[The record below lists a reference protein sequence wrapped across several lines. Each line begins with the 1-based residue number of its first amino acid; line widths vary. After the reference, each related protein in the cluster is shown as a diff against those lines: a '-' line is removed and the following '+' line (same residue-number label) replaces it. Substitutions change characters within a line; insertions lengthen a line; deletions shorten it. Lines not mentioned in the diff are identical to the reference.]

1 MTLVNETGQEVFYS
15 ISCANSGDC
24 GTIEVDGV
32 ADLPYYDNQTNVV
45 INFVPAGQQTN
56 FTMTVEDSGTD
67 EQVQM
72 LVVAE

>member
-32 ADLPYYDNQTNVV
+32 ADLPYYDNQSNVV
-45 INFVPAGQQTN
+45 VNFVPTGNLSA
-56 FTMTVEDSGTD
+56 FSMTIEDSGTD